1 MQNIVVVGDSG
12 VGKTSFV
19 RKLLGH
25 MFSETYMATIGK
37 EMHIYDNLIIHDTA
51 GQKRFSRACE
61 EYYKYAHG
69 AIVFYESGSKQSVSK
84 WIEALQRENENIPI
98 VIVCNKIDLKK
109 SKDTWKFPYVY
120 ISCKNG
126 ENIPKVMEILRPDL
140 LKISPPETWYEYC
153 QRFELCLVQ

>member
-19 RKLLGH
+19 RQLLGH
-25 MFSETYMATIGK
+25 AFTETYMATIGK
-37 EMHIYDNLIIHDTA
+37 EMHIYDNLIIQDTA

-69 AIVFYESGSKQSVSK
+69 AVVFYEVDSNDSVPK
-84 WIEALQRENENIPI
+84 WIDALQQENENIPI
-98 VIVCNKIDLKK
+98 VIVCNKIDLNT
-109 SKDTWKFPYVY
+109 SKDTWEFPHVY
-120 ISCKNG
+120 ISCKTG
-126 ENIPKVMEILRPDL
+126 ENVAKVMEILEPDL

-153 QRFELCLVQ
+153 QRFDLCLVQ